1 MQVVM
6 TESMYSAWRELQEAM
21 ILLRGL
27 VKDKQEY
34 DKLKLYAH
42 TCAVELCI
50 ALEPIKRD

>member
-1 MQVVM
+1 MQVIM
-6 TESMYSAWRELQEAM
+6 TQYVNAAWTELQEAM
-21 ILLRGL
+21 MLLRRD
-27 VKDKQEY
+27 VKDIQEY